1 MRGME
6 YFSFYLLSLI
16 GSFYIMFFAFIFVLL
31 LLLLL
36 LLLILL
42 LLLFFIIIII
52 IIITIICFVFNS
64 FCKFIMFYI
73 PLFSFLFHRLKISN
87 HILCI

>member
-52 IIITIICFVFNS
+52 VITIICFVFNS

-73 PLFSFLFHRLKISN
+73 PLFSFLFHKLKISN

>member
-6 YFSFYLLSLI
+6 CFSFYLLSLI

-52 IIITIICFVFNS
+52 ITIICFVFNS

-73 PLFSFLFHRLKISN
+73 PLFSFLFHKLKISN